1 MFIVFENNPQLF
13 NVSDGLK
20 LFHKGDEAARYA
32 LNRGFVNPYGTTAA
46 QIVAA
51 LSSPGKGLTGG
62 GTGVAITI
70 ANIDPVDVAENAA
83 PVANTEELDKA
94 VELSLKLAGE
104 NAALSKELESTKDNL
119 AENVNT
125 IAVQLEESEKKVA
138 ELQAQLAA
146 ATEAQKVEAPAATTT
161 KPGGKKPPAAETT
174 EKA

>member
-20 LFHKGDEAARYA
+20 LFYKPNEAARYA
-32 LNRGFVNPYGTTAA
+32 LNRGFVNPYGTTVE

-51 LSSPGKGLTGG
+51 LSPGKGLTGG

-83 PVANTEELDKA
+83 PAGPSLEVEALQTQVTALTLDKQ
-94 VELSLKLAGE
+94 SL
-104 NAALSKELESTKDNL
+104 TKQLDDNL
-119 AENVNT
+119 TNTAEAVNAV
-125 IAVQLEESEKKVA
+125 AVQLEESEKKVV
-138 ELQAQLAA
+138 ELQAQLLA
-146 ATEAQKVEAPAATTT
+146 ATEAQKTEAP
-161 KPGGKKPPAAETT
+161 AETT